1 VSRAENHGQGKNLQM
16 KSRVF
21 STNSPC
27 RFLSSRGQY
36 GLLYLLL
43 AHHPPCQINRTFRI
57 QVGDRILNI
66 CSRCLGQWIGFALVI
81 IWSLNAIPIERG
93 LGQSFLVFGLLPLP
107 IAVDWSTQTLG
118 LRESTNPLRAL
129 TGFLYGLGLGQYIVS
144 LLSRDWLAVTT
155 ATSIFL
161 CYMLVFWLVVS
172 KPGIASN
179 YLKPY
184 EEFIREHFA
193 NDQPAQLSAVQAR
206 AAKRDNVSQ
215 SVKGGCPD
223 G

>member
-1 VSRAENHGQGKNLQM
+1 MSQAENHGLGKNLRM
-16 KSRVF
+16 KSRMF
-21 STNSPC
+21 STNSP
-27 RFLSSRGQY
+27 RRSLSSHGQY
-36 GLLYLLL
+36 GWLYLLL

-57 QVGDRILNI
+57 QVGDRVLNI

-81 IWSLNAIPIERG
+81 IWSLNAVPVERG
-93 LGQSFLVFGLLPLP
+93 LGQSLLVFGLLPLP
-107 IAVDWSTQTLG
+107 VAVDWSTQTLG

-144 LLSRDWLAVTT
+144 LLSRDWLTVTA

-161 CYMLVFWLVVS
+161 CYALVFWLVVS
-172 KPGIASN
+172 RPGIASK

-184 EEFIREHFA
+184 EEFIREQVAHDRPAHSRAGQAGVA
-193 NDQPAQLSAVQAR
+193 N
-206 AAKRDNVSQ
+206 RDNISQ